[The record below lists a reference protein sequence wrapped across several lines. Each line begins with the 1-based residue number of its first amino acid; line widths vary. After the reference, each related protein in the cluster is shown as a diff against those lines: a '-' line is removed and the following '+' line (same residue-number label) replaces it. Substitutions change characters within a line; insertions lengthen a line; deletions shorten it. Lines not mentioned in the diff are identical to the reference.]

1 MSWTKRQIIQQAFD
15 EIGLAPYVFDLTAD
29 QLESALRRL
38 DSMIAMWDAKGIR
51 LGYPLPSSPQNSDLD
66 AETNMPDVA
75 VEAAFL
81 QLAVRIAPS
90 YGKVVSAETK
100 AAAKQ
105 AYDALL
111 VQFATPP
118 EMHIPAGFPIGAGYK
133 PYAIDDPFASREDQ
147 IHVGSDSILEI

>member
-38 DSMIAMWDAKGIR
+38 DSMIAGWESKGIR

-66 AETNMPDVA
+66 SETNMPDVA
-75 VEAAFL
+75 VESAFL
-81 QLAVRIAPS
+81 QLAVRLAPS
-90 YGKVVSAETK
+90 YGKVVPAETK
-100 AAAKQ
+100 AAAKH

-111 VQFATPP
+111 VQFATPT
-118 EMHIPAGFPIGAGYK
+118 EMRIPAGFPIGAGYK

-147 IHVGSDSILEI
+147 IHVGSDSVLEI

>member
-38 DSMIAMWDAKGIR
+38 DSMIAMWDSRGIR
-51 LGYPLPSSPQNSDLD
+51 LGYPLPGSPQNSDLD
-66 AETNMPDVA
+66 SETNMPDVA

-81 QLAVRIAPS
+81 QLAARLAPS

-118 EMHIPAGFPIGAGYK
+118 EMLIPAGFPIGAGYK

-147 IHVGSDSILEI
+147 IHVGSDSVLEI

>member
-38 DSMIAMWDAKGIR
+38 DSMISMWDSKGVR
-51 LGYPLPSSPQNSDLD
+51 LGYPLSSSPQNSDLD
-66 AETNMPDVA
+66 SATNMPDIA
-75 VEAAFL
+75 VEAVFL
-81 QLAVRIAPS
+81 QLAIRIAPS

-105 AYDALL
+105 AYDSLL
-111 VQFATPP
+111 VLFATPP
-118 EMHIPAGFPIGAGYK
+118 EMHIPSGFPIGAGYK
-133 PYAIDDPFASREDQ
+133 TYSTDDPFTSREEP
-147 IHVGSDSILEI
+147 IHVGGDSVLDI

>member
-38 DSMIAMWDAKGIR
+38 DSMIAMWDSRGIR
-51 LGYPLPSSPQNSDLD
+51 LGYPLPGSPQNSDLD
-66 AETNMPDVA
+66 SETNMPDVA

-81 QLAVRIAPS
+81 QLAARLAPS

-118 EMHIPAGFPIGAGYK
+118 EMRIPAGFPIGAGYK

-147 IHVGSDSILEI
+147 IHVGSDSVLEI